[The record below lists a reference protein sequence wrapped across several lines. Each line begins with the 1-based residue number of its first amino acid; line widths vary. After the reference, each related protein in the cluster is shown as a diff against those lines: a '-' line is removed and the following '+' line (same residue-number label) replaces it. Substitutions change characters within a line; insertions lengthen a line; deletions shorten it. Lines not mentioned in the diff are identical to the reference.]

1 MKKALLILTALICA
15 LAFTACAHQEPIT
28 LEPPFPTAE
37 SVNAMIESLDEVN
50 DVKSAAL
57 VSKIIEDYQFLDEKT
72 QSKVKD
78 LQKVIDSI
86 ETATNF
92 LDKEDMTLKVMSF
105 NILCSDLTE
114 DRMQRVVEQI
124 RAESPDVVGM
134 QEGTDKLC
142 RKIIKEL
149 GDEYGMLG
157 HGRESKSDGENN
169 NILYKKNAFNLI
181 ESHTY
186 WITETPEVYSKHPES
201 ACYRIFTYQLLERES
216 DGQVFLHVNTHFDHI
231 GENARIEQAKILTAW
246 IEKTFR
252 NQFPVVITGDFNCS
266 AETTEYQT
274 IIAADYRATTSL
286 GESKRTYQGCIDDW
300 AGTVIDFIFVNDLF
314 VPVSYKVCPEKMDG
328 EWISDHNAIVS
339 EVLLLP
345 AYDSIEIPAEE

>member
-1 MKKALLILTALICA
+1 MKKLMFITTIILILAI
-15 LAFTACAHQEPIT
+15 FTSCQQQEPVT
-28 LEPPFPTAE
+28 LELPFPTAE
-37 SVNAMIESLDEVN
+37 SVNAMIESLGEVN
-50 DVKSAAL
+50 DVESAAM
-57 VSKIIEDYQFLDEKT
+57 VSRIIEDYQLLEESNQTKISDI
-72 QSKVKD
+72 
-78 LQKVIDSI
+78 QKVFDSI
-86 ETATNF
+86 ETASTF
-92 LDKEDMTLKVMSF
+92 FEKEDMVLKVMSF

-142 RKIIKEL
+142 QRIIKEL
-149 GDEYGMLG
+149 GDEYEMLG

-169 NILYKKNAFNLI
+169 NILYKKSAFNLI

-201 ACYRIFTYQLLERES
+201 ACYRIFTYQLLERKS

-314 VPVSYKVCPEKMDG
+314 VPVSYKVCPEKIDG
-328 EWISDHNAIVS
+328 KWISDHNAIVS